1 MLQRHPLAW
10 IYILLAVH
18 HPWCMYFSFLCLH
31 TAAIMQ
37 PASALWTICFHWG
50 TLCKHTLP
58 DRNLPYRRQSKHRP
72 KASSSGHT
80 EETEERGEET
90 DWREEMWKISLDSE
104 CCSAHVQ
111 YFITGSLPVLYH
123 CCYPISCT
131 PVAFV
136 ISYSVGK
143 FGDHWDNSSLV
154 LFFWREIYTFTVLSQ
169 ENKLQTQSWELGKA
183 LINKILS

>member
-1 MLQRHPLAW
+1 MHHHAMLQSHPLAW
-10 IYILLAVH
+10 TYILLAVH
-18 HPWCMYFSFLCLH
+18 HPWCIQFSLLCLH

-50 TLCKHTLP
+50 TLCKQTLP

-72 KASSSGHT
+72 
-80 EETEERGEET
+80 E
-90 DWREEMWKISLDSE
+90 ISLDSE

-111 YFITGSLPVLYH
+111 YFITGPLPALYH

-131 PVAFV
+131 PVVFV

-154 LFFWREIYTFTVLSQ
+154 LFFCRKIYTFT
-169 ENKLQTQSWELGKA
+169 
-183 LINKILS
+183 I